1 MQITQNEIEF
11 KRKVGKSGTRDI
23 YHVKTRG
30 GLHVMARSDG
40 TVLGAG
46 PHRAVARHL
55 AQKFEPDVVWED
67 LSKSDHVDFEAY
79 AALLPKYEGITNT
92 LRRLQNDD
100 DQPTGQ

>member
-11 KRKVGKSGTRDI
+11 KRKVGKSGSRDI

-55 AQKFEPDVVWED
+55 AQKFEPDAVWTE
-67 LSKSDHVDFEAY
+67 LSKSDHVDVEVY
-79 AALLPKYEGITNT
+79 EHLLEKYEDVTIKM
-92 LRRLQNDD
+92 RAIQED
-100 DQPTGQ
+100 

>member
-11 KRKVGKSGTRDI
+11 KRKVGKSGSRDI

-55 AQKFEPDVVWED
+55 AQKFEPEAEWTE
-67 LSKSDHVDFEAY
+67 LSKSDHVDFEVFEH
-79 AALLPKYEGITNT
+79 LVPKYEDITIKM
-92 LRRLQNDD
+92 RAIQED
-100 DQPTGQ
+100 

>member
-23 YHVKTRG
+23 FHVKTRG

-55 AQKFEPDVVWED
+55 AQKFEPDAEWTE
-67 LSKSDHVDFEAY
+67 LSKSDHVDFEVIEH
-79 AALLPKYEGITNT
+79 LVPRYEKITEEM
-92 LRRLQNDD
+92 RQLQKNA
-100 DQPTGQ
+100 GQE

>member
-1 MQITQNEIEF
+1 VQITQNEIEF
-11 KRKVGKSGTRDI
+11 KRKVGKSGSRDI

-55 AQKFEPDVVWED
+55 AQKFEPDAEWTE
-67 LSKSDHVDFEAY
+67 LSKSDHVDFDVFAH
-79 AALLPKYEGITNT
+79 LVPKYEAITVQM
-92 LRRLQNDD
+92 RAIQE
-100 DQPTGQ
+100 G

>member
-1 MQITQNEIEF
+1 MQIPSGEIEF
-11 KRKVGKSGTRDI
+11 KKKVGKAKGKDV

-30 GLHVMARSDG
+30 GLHVMAMDGG

-55 AQKFEPDVVWED
+55 AQKYEPGVEWTE

-79 AALLPKYEGITNT
+79 SHLLPKYETITQ
-92 LRRLQNDD
+92 RMRELQKSE
-100 DQPTGQ
+100 

>member
-11 KRKVGKSGTRDI
+11 KRKVGKSGSRDI

-55 AQKFEPDVVWED
+55 AQKFEPEAEWTE
-67 LSKSDHVDFEAY
+67 LSKSDHVDFEVFAH
-79 AALLPKYEGITNT
+79 LVPKYEDITVKM
-92 LRRLQNDD
+92 RAIQED
-100 DQPTGQ
+100 

>member
-11 KRKVGKSGTRDI
+11 KRKVGKSGSRDI

-55 AQKFEPDVVWED
+55 AQKFEPDAEWTE
-67 LSKSDHVDFEAY
+67 LSKSDHVDFDVFAH
-79 AALLPKYEGITNT
+79 LVPKYEAITVQM
-92 LRRLQNDD
+92 RAIQE
-100 DQPTGQ
+100 G

>member
-55 AQKFEPDVVWED
+55 AQKFEPDAEWTE
-67 LSKSDHVDFEAY
+67 LSKSDHVDFDVFAH
-79 AALLPKYEGITNT
+79 LVPKYEEITIKMRAIQEN
-92 LRRLQNDD
+92 
-100 DQPTGQ
+100 

>member
-55 AQKFEPDVVWED
+55 AQKFEPDAEWTE
-67 LSKSDHVDFEAY
+67 LSKSDHVDFEVFAH
-79 AALLPKYEGITNT
+79 LVPKYEEITVKMRAIQEN
-92 LRRLQNDD
+92 
-100 DQPTGQ
+100 

>member
-55 AQKFEPDVVWED
+55 AQKFEPDAEWTE
-67 LSKSDHVDFEAY
+67 LSKSDHVDFEVFAH
-79 AALLPKYEGITNT
+79 LVPKYEEITVKM
-92 LRRLQNDD
+92 RAIQED
-100 DQPTGQ
+100 